1 MKNQLCRLL
10 NELQDEDSSPEAA
23 GTNRPVPGDR
33 SWTKL
38 MDLTCEGE
46 EHPSGT
52 EQVVA
57 ALSKRE
63 DHAEGA
69 QDHEEEAEDG
79 DGRCRD
85 VVL

>member
-1 MKNQLCRLL
+1 MSCRTKILHPRQREQTARFL
-10 NELQDEDSSPEAA
+10 
-23 GTNRPVPGDR
+23 GRDR
-33 SWTKL
+33 SWTNL
-38 MDLTCEGE
+38 RDLTCEGE

-79 DGRCRD
+79 DGRCGD

>member
-1 MKNQLCRLL
+1 M
-10 NELQDEDSSPEAA
+10 
-23 GTNRPVPGDR
+23 
-33 SWTKL
+33 
-38 MDLTCEGE
+38 MDLTCKGE

-52 EQVVA
+52 EQVVTP
-57 ALSKRE
+57 LSKRE
-63 DHAEGA
+63 DHAEGS